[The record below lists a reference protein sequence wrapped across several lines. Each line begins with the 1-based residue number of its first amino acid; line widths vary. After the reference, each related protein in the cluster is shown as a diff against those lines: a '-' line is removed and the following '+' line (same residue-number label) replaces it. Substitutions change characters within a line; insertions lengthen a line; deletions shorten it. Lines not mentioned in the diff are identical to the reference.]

1 MRERGWD
8 IPWGDLFGGLIFAV
22 VVLGLVFMVRWLV
35 LALVDY
41 EPHCVY
47 RIPLTD
53 GRVYIGYARDPH
65 VRLRR
70 HRAYQRGLPD
80 GHRRKWWET
89 VPARVQATM
98 VMPDEWVT
106 WYRSKEVAEQME
118 RNAIREAEASGSV
131 VLANGIKYKGVGAN
145 VED

>member
-1 MRERGWD
+1 VTGR
-8 IPWGDLFGGLIFAV
+8 DLLGGLLFAAV
-22 VVLGLVFMVRWLV
+22 VLTAVGVIRWLV

-53 GRVYIGYARDPH
+53 GRVYIGFAKDPD

-70 HRAYQRGLPD
+70 HRQYQKGLPE
-80 GHRRKWWET
+80 GHPRKWWDD
-89 VPARVQATM
+89 VPAHVRASM
-98 VMPDEWVT
+98 KMPPEWVR
-106 WYRSKEVAEQME
+106 WYRSKSVAGQME
-118 RNAIREAEASGSV
+118 RQAIADARESGTV
-131 VLANGIKYKGVGAN
+131 VLANRIKYKGHPVA